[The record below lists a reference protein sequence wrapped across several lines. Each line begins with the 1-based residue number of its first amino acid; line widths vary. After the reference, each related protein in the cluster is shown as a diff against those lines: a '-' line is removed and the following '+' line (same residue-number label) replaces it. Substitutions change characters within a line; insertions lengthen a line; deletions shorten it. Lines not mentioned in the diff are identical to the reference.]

1 MALHGNEAGI
11 KYLVLIILKIIKK
24 GKKTFIFLLR
34 VLRRRNLLQDYPKT
48 GKKNN
53 KRCHSHCIMGKSK
66 MAAPVTGVFS
76 VFALKFYLLVGA

>member
-48 GKKNN
+48 GKKTTN
-53 KRCHSHCIMGKSK
+53 
-66 MAAPVTGVFS
+66 GVIHIAS
-76 VFALKFYLLVGA
+76 WVNPRWRLP